1 MKKVILILIVAVK
14 MQAQS
19 PVKFESSESFI
30 INVNSEMTISAGV
43 GANIN
48 SKTQLPLISSTKNK
62 SAVYERMLDRFF
74 NNGKK
79 ETQTFLCKGKDSV
92 IINVDVDG
100 NKQTIDRSFFCE
112 LNNTVKLEKSETL
125 VIINEKF

>member
-1 MKKVILILIVAVK
+1 
-14 MQAQS
+14 
-19 PVKFESSESFI
+19 
-30 INVNSEMTISAGV
+30 MTISAGV

-100 NKQTIDRSFFCE
+100 NKQTIDRLFFCE